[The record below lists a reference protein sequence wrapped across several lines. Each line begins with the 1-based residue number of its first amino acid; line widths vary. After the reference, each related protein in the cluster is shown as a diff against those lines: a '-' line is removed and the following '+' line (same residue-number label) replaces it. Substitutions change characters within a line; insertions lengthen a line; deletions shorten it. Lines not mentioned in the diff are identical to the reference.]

1 MCTHSYVR
9 HLETHPASL
18 LPRFTGLHQ
27 LRLPG
32 GERIDF
38 VVMANVFATERRI
51 HERYDL
57 KGSTVGRSTN
67 PEILAAKPGTVRKDL
82 DLDGRQFHVGHAR
95 REVLLQTLR
104 ADVAWLASVGSMD
117 YSLLIGCHKLR
128 PRGREAERTRAGAG
142 AGAQAP
148 PADGTAHG
156 QGARLHSRHTFSDS
170 SEGWEEGWS
179 DAPDSVNRDSVNRT
193 QERDG
198 RTSNGAEWSRTEG
211 RHSNAHSNA
220 QAGRKSG
227 GDTEAY
233 ERETNGGETN
243 SEQASGLGHHRSS
256 SHTTSAAELHLRLD
270 AASAAAA
277 AADLA
282 AEAEAMARGAEGRR
296 TEGGDVDAKY
306 ELARKQSML
315 LTLGAGAGGTP
326 SKGMAMKGG
335 TNARGGGREAYPFGF
350 SADSAPSLS
359 DFPEATPGAAEGF
372 RQLEKGG
379 ALPGSAGPGAGAGE
393 RQSDNSQLANQSN
406 QSNHSQSPAAAAHL
420 SSGHRHSISN
430 GSYSLNMH
438 NVHSTGDAGPRSP
451 PAAPPPLADTHDGGV
466 FR

>member
-1 MCTHSYVR
+1 
-9 HLETHPASL
+9 
-18 LPRFTGLHQ
+18 
-27 LRLPG
+27 
-32 GERIDF
+32 
-38 VVMANVFATERRI
+38 
-51 HERYDL
+51 
-57 KGSTVGRSTN
+57 
-67 PEILAAKPGTVRKDL
+67 
-82 DLDGRQFHVGHAR
+82 
-95 REVLLQTLR
+95 
-104 ADVAWLASVGSMD
+104 
-117 YSLLIGCHKLR
+117 
-128 PRGREAERTRAGAG
+128 
-142 AGAQAP
+142 
-148 PADGTAHG
+148 
-156 QGARLHSRHTFSDS
+156 
-170 SEGWEEGWS
+170 
-179 DAPDSVNRDSVNRT
+179 
-193 QERDG
+193 
-198 RTSNGAEWSRTEG
+198 
-211 RHSNAHSNA
+211 
-220 QAGRKSG
+220 
-227 GDTEAY
+227 
-233 ERETNGGETN
+233 
-243 SEQASGLGHHRSS
+243 
-256 SHTTSAAELHLRLD
+256 
-270 AASAAAA
+270 
-277 AADLA
+277 
-282 AEAEAMARGAEGRR
+282 MARGAEGRR

-466 FR
+466 FSVGGERDELYFLGIIDISTPWNSRKQAEQLLKGLVHDRHQISAVPPSEYASRFMSFIEKTIA